1 LVFPRTRKFLFLTIS
16 ILLLATALPVF
27 AADEGAKITDIQIT
41 GNQKVETDT
50 IRSKMSIK
58 VGDPFIPSKV
68 RQDVENI
75 YRMGY
80 FSDIKVGAEGYQGGL
95 RLTFNVVERPIL
107 ASFNFEG
114 NKKIESSKLRE
125 KVNLSAYSIYNPSLV
140 EENAEKLRLYYQ
152 DEGYYNARVLPLIK
166 ETKRE
171 VRVIYQIKEG
181 DKVRI
186 DKIAIVGN
194 EKISTKK
201 IKKVMSTKKYIPLWS
216 WVMKTGTYKVVD
228 LSQDIE
234 RIKGLYYNNGYIQ
247 VSVGEPK
254 AELSADK
261 KSLSITI
268 PIHEGDQFRYGT
280 IDVSGNKVF
289 TTKELMAKV
298 KSKPGEIMNR
308 DLMKDDVVALTDMYG
323 SKGYA
328 FASISPVIKPYP
340 EKKLVDVTLEAS
352 EGDQIFV
359 NRINVTGNVKTRDK
373 VIRRELKFD
382 EGEIYDTT
390 SLKRSYERLKNLDFF
405 EDVQIVPE
413 RKGGKD
419 TVDLDVK
426 VKEKSTGSFSIGGGY
441 STIDRLVGIGE
452 ITQNNFL
459 GLGEMLKFKGEFGAR
474 TQDFNLSFL
483 EPWLLDRP
491 VSLRVDLFKEERAYT
506 GYSNKSLGAS
516 MSLGRRF
523 WDYWGIT
530 GSYSWSDE
538 SYFDVVD
545 SISTDPL
552 FIQSQEF
559 KTTGKVGVNFYR
571 DSRDNYL
578 DPRRGSNNSIYAEYA
593 ATALG
598 GDNAFY
604 KVIGD
609 STWYFPFFFDT
620 AFSIHGRIGYA
631 AGLQGRPIPLNE
643 RFFVGGMGTVRGLD
657 WGTAGPRFPV
667 EKQEKITGTTVET
680 SDIGDPKGGAKE
692 LIFNG
697 EYTFPLFAAVKL
709 RGVTFVDAGR
719 AYDDNEGYDLSKL
732 TYTAGAGL
740 RWTSPMGL
748 IRLEYGFVLN
758 RKQDERAGKFEFSM
772 GSMF

>member
-1 LVFPRTRKFLFLTIS
+1 LVFPRTKKFLFLTIS
-16 ILLLATALPVF
+16 ILLLAASLPVF
-27 AADEGAKITDIQIT
+27 AADEAVRITDIQIA
-41 GNQKVETDT
+41 GNKKVETDT
-50 IRSKMSIK
+50 IRSKMSLK
-58 VGDPFIPSKV
+58 VGDVFVPSKV
-68 RQDVENI
+68 RQDIENI
-75 YRMGY
+75 YSMGY
-80 FSDIKVGAEGYQGGL
+80 FSDVKVDAEGYQGGL
-95 RLTFNVVERPIL
+95 RLTFTVVERPIL

-114 NKKIESSKLRE
+114 NKNIESTKLRE
-125 KVNLSAYSIYNPSLV
+125 KVNLTAYSIYNPSLV
-140 EENAEKLRLYYQ
+140 EDNAEKLRLFYQ
-152 DEGYYNARVLPLIK
+152 DEGYYNAQVLPVIK
-166 ETKRE
+166 ETKRD

-254 AELSADK
+254 VELSADK
-261 KSLSITI
+261 KNLSITI
-268 PIHEGDQFRYGT
+268 PIHEGDQFRYGK
-280 IDVSGNKVF
+280 IDVTGNKVF
-289 TTKELMAKV
+289 TAKELMAKV

-328 FASISPVIKPYP
+328 FASISPVIKPNT
-340 EKKLVDVTLEAS
+340 EKKLVDVTLEVS

-359 NRINVTGNVKTRDK
+359 NRINITGNIKTRDK

-382 EGEIYDTT
+382 EGQIYDTT
-390 SLKRSYERLKNLDFF
+390 SLKTSYERLKNLNFF
-405 EDVQIVPE
+405 EDVQIVPQ
-413 RKGGKD
+413 RKAEKD
-419 TVDLDVK
+419 TVDLNVK

-491 VSLRVDLFKEERAYT
+491 VSLSINLFKEEQDYT
-506 GYSNKSLGAS
+506 GYAEKSTGAS
-516 MSLGRRF
+516 LSLGRRF

-530 GSYSWSDE
+530 GSYSWSNENYYGVIDP
-538 SYFDVVD
+538 
-545 SISTDPL
+545 ISTDPL
-552 FIQSQEF
+552 FLQSEEF
-559 KTTGKVGVNFYR
+559 KTTGKFGVNFYR

-593 ATALG
+593 ATFLG

-609 STWYFPFFFDT
+609 STWYFPFYFDT
-620 AFSIHGRIGYA
+620 AFSIHGRVGYG
-631 AGLQGRPIPLNE
+631 AGLQGRPLPLNE

-657 WGTAGPRFPV
+657 WGTAGPRF
-667 EKQEKITGTTVET
+667 
-680 SDIGDPKGGAKE
+680 SDNVDPKGGSKE
-692 LIFNG
+692 LVFNG

-719 AYDDNEGYDLSKL
+719 AYDDNEGFDLSKL

-748 IRLEYGFVLN
+748 IRLEYGYVLN
-758 RKQDERAGKFEFSM
+758 RTQDERNGKFEFSM

>member
-1 LVFPRTRKFLFLTIS
+1 LVFPRIRKFPFITIS
-16 ILLLATALPVF
+16 ILLLALALPVF
-27 AADEGAKITDIQIT
+27 AADEGAKITDIQIA
-41 GNQKVETDT
+41 GNKKVEADT

-68 RQDVENI
+68 RQDIENI

-80 FSDIKVGAEGYQGGL
+80 FSDVKVDAEGYQGGL

-114 NKKIESSKLRE
+114 NEKLESTKLRE
-125 KVNLSAYSIYNPSLV
+125 KVNLTAYSIYNPSLV
-140 EENAEKLRLYYQ
+140 EENAEKLRLFYQ
-152 DEGYYNARVLPLIK
+152 DEGYYNAQVLPLIK
-166 ETKRE
+166 ETKRD

-186 DKIAIVGN
+186 SKVTFVGN

-201 IKKVMSTKKYIPLWS
+201 IKKVISTKKYIPLWS

-228 LSQDIE
+228 FSQDIE

-247 VSVGEPK
+247 VNVGEPK
-254 AELSADK
+254 VELSADK

-289 TTKELMAKV
+289 TAKELMEKV

-328 FASISPVIKPYP
+328 FASISPVIKPNT
-340 EKKLVDVTLEAS
+340 EKKLVDVTLEIS

-359 NRINVTGNVKTRDK
+359 NRINISGNIKTRDK
-373 VIRRELKFD
+373 IIRRELKFD
-382 EGEIYDTT
+382 EGQIYDTT
-390 SLKRSYERLKNLDFF
+390 SLKTSYDRLKNLDFF

-413 RKGGKD
+413 RKAEKD
-419 TVDLDVK
+419 TVDLNVK

-474 TQDFNLSFL
+474 TQNFNLSFL

-491 VSLRVDLFKEERAYT
+491 VSLRIDLFKEERTYT
-506 GYSNKSLGAS
+506 GYAEKSTGAS
-516 MSLGRRF
+516 LSLGRRF

-530 GSYSWSDE
+530 GTYSWSDE
-538 SYFDVVD
+538 RYFDVVD
-545 SISTDPL
+545 TISTDPL
-552 FIQSQEF
+552 FVQSQEF
-559 KTTGKVGVNFYR
+559 KTTGKIGVNFYR

-578 DPRRGSNNSIYAEYA
+578 DPRRGSNNSIYTEYA

-609 STWYFPFFFDT
+609 STWYFPFFLDT

-631 AGLQGRPIPLNE
+631 AGLQGRPLPLNE

-657 WGTAGPRFPV
+657 WGTAGPRFPIS
-667 EKQEKITGTTVET
+667 KLDKITGATVIT
-680 SDIGDPKGGAKE
+680 SAIGDPKGGSKE
-692 LIFNG
+692 LVFNG

-719 AYDDNEGYDLSKL
+719 AFDDGEGYDLSKL

-748 IRLEYGFVLN
+748 IRLEYGYVLN
-758 RKQDERAGKFEFSM
+758 RKQDERSGKFEFSM